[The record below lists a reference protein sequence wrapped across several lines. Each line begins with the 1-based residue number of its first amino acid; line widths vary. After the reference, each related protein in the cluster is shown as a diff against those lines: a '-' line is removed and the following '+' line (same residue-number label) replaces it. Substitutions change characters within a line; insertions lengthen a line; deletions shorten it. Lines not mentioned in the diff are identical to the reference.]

1 MMSIQCHISSTDLG
15 STFTGSKILAP
26 EIQRDLRE
34 VIIHCYYSEVWLY
47 VLKHK
52 TELLSCFSIDFCSNC
67 CIT

>member
-34 VIIHCYYSEVWLY
+34 VIIHCYYSEV
-47 VLKHK
+47 
-52 TELLSCFSIDFCSNC
+52 
-67 CIT
+67 